1 MPKISHPRF
10 VVFIVVLIGLAA
22 SLWRPFGA
30 AHAISAAF
38 DISAVGFVAWIAIM
52 MTRSDIDDIRR
63 HADENDGGRAAMLL
77 IAAALALVVLVT
89 VASELHPSASNGATM
104 MNTAYPVV
112 TILVAWF
119 FGNTVYTL
127 HYAHLYYDQVGA
139 GESAGGDAGDR
150 GGLKFPDC
158 DTPDYWDFAYF
169 AFNLGMAFQV
179 SDVGCTSRAMRRAV
193 LAHCMIAFFFNIG
206 VVALT
211 INIVAGATGGK

>member
-1 MPKISHPRF
+1 MAKVSHPRF

-22 SLWRPFGA
+22 TLWKPFGP
-30 AHAISAAF
+30 AHAVSAAF
-38 DISAVGFVAWIAIM
+38 DISAVGFIAWIAIV
-52 MTRSDIDDIRR
+52 MTRSDTDDIRR

-89 VASELHPSASNGATM
+89 VASELHPGGAPTM
-104 MNTAYPVV
+104 MGTAYPVL

-139 GESAGGDAGDR
+139 EESGGGDVGDR
-150 GGLKFPDC
+150 GGLKFPNC
-158 DTPDYWDFAYF
+158 NTPDYWDFAYF

-179 SDVGCTSRAMRRAV
+179 SDVTCTSRAMRRAV

-211 INIVAGATGGK
+211 INIVAGATGGGK